1 MYFSFIKIKQMN
13 YYDQELFYEK
23 IHKIPKRYKNKQI
36 ILFILSI
43 KNKELWLNSF
53 VIRISE

>member
-1 MYFSFIKIKQMN
+1 MN

-23 IHKIPKRYKNKQI
+23 IHKIPKNYKNIQI

-53 VIRISE
+53 VSRISE

>member
-1 MYFSFIKIKQMN
+1 MIMN
-13 YYDQELFYEK
+13 YYDQEVFYEK